1 MFTEPKRRLAAIVN
15 ADVAGYSRLMG
26 QDEAD
31 TLAQLNASRAVFRR
45 HIGEHDGRIVDTAG
59 DSVLAVFDS
68 VVEALDACVL
78 IQAELAELNAAREPA
93 RRMLFRIGINLGDVL
108 EQSDGT
114 VYGDGV
120 NIAARVERLADPGG
134 ITLSGPAHD
143 FVADRPGARWR
154 FLGEQSVKNIVRPV
168 RVYAREAA
176 EIVERDDTE
185 TPAASPSAT
194 GPDAAAARLPA
205 RPSIAVL
212 PFTNLGGSDE
222 DEYFADGIT
231 EDIITELS
239 RFKDMI
245 VTSRNSTF
253 SFKGRA
259 VQAQEIGR
267 ALNVRYI
274 LEGSVRKAGER
285 VRVNAQLIEADSG
298 HHLWAERFDRKLCDV
313 FAVQDE
319 LTRRIV
325 ATLVGRVTDSER
337 RRARSDAGGDNPAA
351 YDLVLRGRELWLK
364 FNREDNLA
372 ARGLYLQAI
381 KLDPEYPRAYAGIA
395 WTYATAYNE
404 YWTDDPQGSLDQAL
418 EYAQRAVYME
428 PASHTYRLA
437 LGMVH
442 FFRKNVDKAIE
453 CFEKAIELN
462 VNDADCYTMLAHA
475 LSLNGEPDK
484 AVALLDHAFEINP
497 YLDAWSRSLYVVAY
511 FIAERYD
518 DALAVMRQF
527 DGPRMSPQMSNYRWF
542 AATLAA
548 LGRAQEARPY
558 VERYMAHYPTFDLDE
573 HVARMPFRRTA
584 DRERYRDALRAAGF
598 AGVALT
604 A

>member
-1 MFTEPKRRLAAIVN
+1 MFTEPKRRLAALVN
-15 ADVAGYSRLMG
+15 GDVVGYSRLMG

-31 TLAQLNASRAVFRR
+31 TLAMLNAAREIFRTQVAA
-45 HIGEHDGRIVDTAG
+45 HDGRIVDTAG
-59 DSVLAVFDS
+59 DSVLSVFDS
-68 VVEALDACVL
+68 VVEAIDACVA
-78 IQAELAELNAAREPA
+78 IQKQLAELNEGRSAT
-93 RRMLFRIGINLGDVL
+93 RRMDFRIGINLGDVL

-134 ITLSGPAHD
+134 ITLSGPAYD
-143 FVADRPGARWR
+143 FVADRGGMRWR
-154 FLGEQSVKNIVRPV
+154 FLGEQTVKNIARPV
-168 RVYAREAA
+168 RVYALVTDPAEDARHDPRERDAALTSPAAAA
-176 EIVERDDTE
+176 E
-185 TPAASPSAT
+185 
-194 GPDAAAARLPA
+194 AARLPA

-212 PFTNLGGSDE
+212 PFTNLGGSSD

-253 SFKGRA
+253 SFKGQA
-259 VQAQEIGR
+259 VKAQDIGR

-274 LEGSVRKAGER
+274 LEGSVRKSGER
-285 VRVNAQLIEADSG
+285 VRVNAQLIEAGSG

-325 ATLVGRVTDSER
+325 ATLVGRVADSER
-337 RRARSDAGGDNPAA
+337 RRARSDEGGENPAA

-404 YWTDDPQGSLDQAL
+404 YWTDDPQGSLDEAL
-418 EYAQRAVYME
+418 EYAQRAVHMD
-428 PASHTYRLA
+428 PASHTFRLC
-437 LGMVH
+437 LGMVY
-442 FFRKNVDKAIE
+442 FFRKQLDKAIE
-453 CFEKAIELN
+453 SLEKAIELN
-462 VNDADCYTMLAHA
+462 VNDADCYTFLAHA
-475 LSLNGEPDK
+475 LSLNGEPEK
-484 AVALLDHAFEINP
+484 AIALLDHAFEINP
-497 YLDAWSRSLYVVAY
+497 YLDVWPRSLYVVAY
-511 FIAERYD
+511 FIAGRYEEGRT
-518 DALAVMRQF
+518 VMREI
-527 DGPRMSPQMSNYRWF
+527 DGPRISPSNCRWF
-542 AATLAA
+542 AATCAA
-548 LGRAQEARPY
+548 LGRIEEARPY
-558 VERYMAHYPTFDLDE
+558 VERYVEHYPAFDVDE
-573 HVARMPFRRTA
+573 HVSRVPFRRA
-584 DRERYRDALRAAGF
+584 GDRERYRECLRQAGF
-598 AGVALT
+598 AGVAT
-604 A
+604 PA